1 MDKKVKNAIILVL
14 VVFVIVAIQQGIL
27 YSIDKSIGSGNAQVI
42 VTGADG
48 EEWTM
53 GLVPHLQTMPI
64 ADANAAGLKVW
75 AAPGDYS
82 GDAVIG
88 ITGAIAAVMWIVWMG
103 VFLGFPSNIKLK
115 KEKIIGLIGISF
127 VILIL
132 NLIILRAVADATTS
146 LSVLH
151 NATGHLSLA
160 LNNTGILFGILLVR
174 LRVGG
179 RDPNQPFMPGMGGPN
194 PCGVADQKFYKKFN
208 GVLMMLILTAV
219 IEIICEFGGIGIPEV
234 AVDASVWLIWGIIF
248 IAHFGTYPSDWKL
261 GKRPKGI
268 ALMVVLTVLTIV
280 GFYMMQVAT
289 SESLG
294 SGVGETRLFNAYG
307 SYNAGLSL
315 MLSCW
320 FVFWTIALGS
330 AGFCDPGECKPK
342 PTEEKK

>member
-27 YSIDKSIGSGNAQVI
+27 YSVDKGIGSGNAQVI
-42 VTGADG
+42 VTDANGD

-53 GLVPHLQTMPI
+53 GLVPHLQTVPL
-64 ADANAAGLKVW
+64 ADANAAGQKIW
-75 AAPGDYS
+75 ATPGDYS

-115 KEKIIGLIGISF
+115 KEKIIGLVGISF

-151 NATGHLSLA
+151 NATGHLCLA

-208 GVLMMLILTAV
+208 GVLMMLVLTAV
-219 IEIICEFGGIGIPEV
+219 IEIVCEFGGIGIPEV

-268 ALMVVLTVLTIV
+268 ILMVVLTVLTIV
-280 GFYMMQVAT
+280 GFYIMQVAT
-289 SESLG
+289 NESLG

-330 AGFCDPGECKPK
+330 AGFCDPGECKPNAD
-342 PTEEKK
+342 KK